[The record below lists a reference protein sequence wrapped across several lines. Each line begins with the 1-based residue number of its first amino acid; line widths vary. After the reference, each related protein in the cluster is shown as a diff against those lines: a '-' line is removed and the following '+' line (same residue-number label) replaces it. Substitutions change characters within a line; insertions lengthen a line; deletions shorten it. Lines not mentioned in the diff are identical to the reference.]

1 LRVEAPGAQPP
12 AGSGGRISASGIGI
26 VFRRR
31 RVEHEV
37 LRDVELTVEPG
48 QFVSLLG
55 PSGCGKSTLLKILA
69 GLLEPTWG
77 AVEVG
82 GLPAREA
89 LRRRAIGVVFQ
100 QPILLPWRTVEG
112 NASLLAEIAAH
123 RGRREARAEARRMLD
138 LVGLADAR
146 EKLPAEI
153 SGGMAQR
160 VAIAR
165 ALALDPAILL
175 MDEPFGALDAIT
187 REQMNGS
194 LLDIWSRT
202 RKTVVFVTHSI
213 SEALFLSDRIVV
225 METGGIREL
234 LDVELPRP
242 RSADTIE
249 SPEFR
254 RYERHLRGLLVP
266 RLEEP
271 VVA

>member
-1 LRVEAPGAQPP
+1 VGAVS
-12 AGSGGRISASGIGI
+12 AGRAGQITATGVGI

-31 RVEHEV
+31 KAEHEV
-37 LRDVELTVEPG
+37 LRDLDLSVEPG

-55 PSGCGKSTLLKILA
+55 PSGCGKSTLLKIVA
-69 GLLEPTWG
+69 GLLEPTSG
-77 AVEVG
+77 KVEVG

-89 LRRRAIGVVFQ
+89 LRRRSIGVVFQ
-100 QPILLPWRTVEG
+100 QPILLPWRTVET
-112 NASLLAEIAAH
+112 NVSLLAEIGA
-123 RGRREARAEARRMLD
+123 RGSRREARAEGRRMLE
-138 LVGLADAR
+138 LVGLGDAAH
-146 EKLPAEI
+146 KLPAEI

-187 REQMNGS
+187 REQMNAS
-194 LLDIWSRT
+194 LLDIWSTT

-213 SEALFLSDRIVV
+213 PEALFLSDRIVV

-242 RSADTIE
+242 RTAETIE
-249 SPEFR
+249 APEFR
-254 RYERHLRGLLVP
+254 SYERHLRELLVP
-266 RLEEP
+266 RLAANGE
-271 VVA
+271 AA

>member
-1 LRVEAPGAQPP
+1 LGSEASAPRP
-12 AGSGGRISASGIGI
+12 AAPLDGRISAAGIGI

-31 RVEHEV
+31 RIEHEV
-37 LRDVELTVEPG
+37 LRALDLTVEPG
-48 QFVSLLG
+48 EFVSLLG
-55 PSGCGKSTLLKILA
+55 PSGCGKSTLLKIVA
-69 GLLEPTWG
+69 GLLEPTSG
-77 AVEVG
+77 VVEVG
-82 GLPAREA
+82 GVPAREA
-89 LRRRAIGVVFQ
+89 LRRRAIGIVFQ
-100 QPILLPWRTVEG
+100 QPILLPWRTVEA
-112 NASLLAEIAAH
+112 NVSLLAEIATR
-123 RGRREARAEARRMLD
+123 RGRRDARADARRMLE
-138 LVGLADAR
+138 LVGLAEAG
-146 EKLPAEI
+146 EKLPGEI

-187 REQMNGS
+187 REQMNAS

-242 RSADTIE
+242 RTADTIE

-254 RYERHLRGLLVP
+254 RYERHLRELLVP
-266 RLEEP
+266 RMET
-271 VVA
+271 VV